1 MLYKFETNED
11 VETTT
16 FEEEMQKQL
25 LIEAL
30 SQQKAEVFENVV
42 FEGNKRYYIEDL
54 TKRDYILENTTPYQ
68 NRIEGVCIEEK
79 SFLNYYYQKKQT
91 SYLTYIISDVSGQ
104 KQQ

>member
-1 MLYKFETNED
+1 MLYKFETNENA
-11 VETTT
+11 EITI

-30 SQQKAEVFENVV
+30 SQHKAEVFENVV

-68 NRIEGVCIEEK
+68 LELKV
-79 SFLNYYYQKKQT
+79 F
-91 SYLTYIISDVSGQ
+91 V
-104 KQQ
+104 